1 MGYSQWGCKESDMTE
16 YTHTH
21 THTLTHIAEDNR
33 ELCVCVCVLDVWT
46 VEFADDFG
54 TQEINLS

>member
-1 MGYSQWGCKESDMTE
+1 MTE
-16 YTHTH
+16 YTH

>member
-1 MGYSQWGCKESDMTE
+1 MTE

-21 THTLTHIAEDNR
+21 THTHTHSRRQQGIV
-33 ELCVCVCVLDVWT
+33 CVCVCVLDVWT